1 MAVFSNFYF
10 ATIAILLAVLSISL
24 PVLFFL
30 RIYSIISEPYI
41 NKYSDV
47 KGFEDRFEVV
57 IELLLEFKNYLEKNE
72 DYEKA
77 KEVHQTYL
85 QFQKRKITIE
95 RIFNQFEIMFEE
107 VENGDLRINPEREAV
122 IIDSYSYTDEEN
134 DSVKVTKYGYLKFKK
149 SLTVKEFIKKFLFS

>member
-47 KGFEDRFEVV
+47 KGFEDRSEVV
-57 IELLLEFKNYLEKNE
+57 IKLLLEFKNYLEKNE

-95 RIFNQFEIMFEE
+95 RIFNQF
-107 VENGDLRINPEREAV
+107 V
-122 IIDSYSYTDEEN
+122 
-134 DSVKVTKYGYLKFKK
+134 
-149 SLTVKEFIKKFLFS
+149 FLHR